1 MTVKNKE
8 SGSAQG
14 QMGNLRT
21 MRSNTYKTATA
32 IRVKIQ
38 DAKKRV
44 KGIHEA
50 IGVKHEEM
58 AAERLSAETAAAA
71 AAEERARLEAEEAE
85 RAAEL
90 KRAEEEKVER
100 AADAARAGGKSAE
113 GPVGSAPEKDVSPDK
128 PKAAKDKRSSEK
140 SRDKSAEKAQASDKS
155 QSADKSRTSDK
166 VQAAE
171 KAQARD
177 NSAEK
182 PQTAEKSQV
191 SDKAQTVEKPKAQEP
206 VVVKSTNPNETTRVY
221 TDDKG
226 VVKVRRFL
234 TEIPKAPR
242 ESKPQGRGQK
252 PAGAA
257 RQGAA
262 DRPSRPGQPK
272 PSDSFKGGF
281 GKDKDDAQRT
291 SRPSAP
297 RGGAPRAD
305 FMPAPAQKQRNFTG
319 KTQERTEE
327 KKSSPKSKHN
337 MLVRSY
343 EDYDRDVVR
352 RPRPKKAETKFEPI
366 IKKIDHAVVNT
377 EEIVIKDLSEKI
389 GVSVAE
395 IIKKLFAEGIIKT
408 INDKI
413 DFTVAEYVSSLFG
426 VTLTLKLEQSAEDT
440 LNAGV
445 KSDEDN
451 LPDTEKRAPI
461 VTVMGH
467 VDHGKTSL
475 LDAIRN
481 TNVTKGEAGGI
492 TQAIGAYQVVING
505 EPITFIDTP
514 GHEAFTAMRARGA
527 QVTDIAVIV
536 VAADDGVMPQT
547 VEAINHAKAAG
558 VPIVVAINK
567 TDKPTANPDVVK
579 TQLTEYGIVPE
590 EWGGDNIMVNVS
602 AKTGAGIKELLEAI
616 LIVAEVRELKANP
629 AKRASGTIIEAKLDK
644 NRGPVATAL
653 VQNGTLRVGDY
664 IIAGTADGKVKAMF
678 DEKGRGVKEAGPSMP
693 VEVLGFSAVPNAGD
707 VMFSVDEK
715 LGKQVASERKDKEK
729 LARTNVSAAVSL
741 DDLYSKISEEN
752 MKNLNLII
760 KTDVQGSLEAL
771 KSSLIK
777 VSNDEVKV
785 SPIHGGVGAITES
798 DVMLAKAS
806 NAIIIGFNVR
816 ADSNAKA
823 AAEREGVDIRIY
835 RIIYDAVDDVTAA
848 MRGMLA
854 PKYKETILGTAEVRE
869 VFRISGVGTVAGCYV
884 TGGKISRG
892 SKVRVYRDNVV
903 VTDCEMSALKRFKD
917 DVKEVAQGY
926 ECGISLVNYN
936 DIKVGD
942 VFENYVIEEIKEK

>member
-14 QMGNLRT
+14 QMENLRT

-32 IRVKIQ
+32 IRAKIQ

-44 KGIHEA
+44 KDIHEA

-58 AAERLSAETAAAA
+58 EAQAIAAKEAAEALAEATA
-71 AAEERARLEAEEAE
+71 REEAQSKVE
-85 RAAEL
+85 VKETETQVAEKKAAKKDAE
-90 KRAEEEKVER
+90 KAASEQSVQPVKEEEKPAKESESETKKK
-100 AADAARAGGKSAE
+100 AEKPADDKAKSK
-113 GPVGSAPEKDVSPDK
+113 PVKATETEAPKANKEEEKKVAPEKP
-128 PKAAKDKRSSEK
+128 
-140 SRDKSAEKAQASDKS
+140 
-155 QSADKSRTSDK
+155 
-166 VQAAE
+166 
-171 KAQARD
+171 
-177 NSAEK
+177 
-182 PQTAEKSQV
+182 AEKSP
-191 SDKAQTVEKPKAQEP
+191 SVEKVSTVQ
-206 VVVKSTNPNETTRVY
+206 TNPNETTRIY
-221 TDDKG
+221 TDEKG

-234 TEIPKAPR
+234 NEIPKAPR
-242 ESKPQGRGQK
+242 DVNKSQGKGKPVGGKRDGVQTGDRQSKFGQQKTFDQGK
-252 PAGAA
+252 PA
-257 RQGAA
+257 
-262 DRPSRPGQPK
+262 
-272 PSDSFKGGF
+272 FN
-281 GKDKDDAQRT
+281 KDKDDATRPQKSTTQR
-291 SRPSAP
+291 SGS
-297 RGGAPRAD
+297 GAPRMD
-305 FMPAPAQKQRNFTG
+305 FVPAPQQKQRNFS
-319 KTQERTEE
+319 KNQERTEE
-327 KKSSPKSKHN
+327 KSKNKSGKHN
-337 MLVRSY
+337 MIVKSY
-343 EDYDRDVVR
+343 DDDERDVVR
-352 RPRPKKAETKFEPI
+352 RPRPKKAETKFEPV

-395 IIKKLFAEGIIKT
+395 IIKKLFVEGGIIKT

-413 DFTVAEYVSSLFG
+413 DFSTAEYVSNIFG

-445 KSDEDN
+445 KSDDDN

-475 LDAIRN
+475 LDAIRH
-481 TNVTKGEAGGI
+481 TSVTKGEAGGI

-527 QVTDIAVIV
+527 QVTDIAIIV

-547 VEAINHAKAAG
+547 IEAINHAKAAG

-567 TDKPTANPDVVK
+567 MDKPTANPEVVK

-590 EWGGDNIMVNVS
+590 EWGGDNIMVPVS
-602 AKTGAGIKELLEAI
+602 AKSGMGIKELLEAI
-616 LIVAEVRELKANP
+616 LIVAEVKELKANP
-629 AKRASGTIIEAKLDK
+629 KKRASGTIIEAKLDK

-678 DEKGRGVKEAGPSMP
+678 DENGKSVKEAGPSTP

-729 LARTNVSAAVSL
+729 LARTNVSTTVSL
-741 DDLYSKISEEN
+741 DDLYSKINEEN

-771 KSSLIK
+771 KSSLVKI
-777 VSNDEVKV
+777 SNEEVKV

-816 ADSNAKA
+816 ADANAKA
-823 AAEREGVDIRIY
+823 AAEREEVDIRIY
-835 RIIYDAVDDVTAA
+835 RVIYDAVNDVTAA
-848 MRGMLA
+848 IKGMLA
-854 PKYKETILGTAEVRE
+854 PKYKETILGSAEVRE
-869 VFRISGVGTVAGCYV
+869 VFRISGVGAVAGCYV
-884 TGGKISRG
+884 TSGKISRG
-892 SKVRVYRDNVV
+892 SKIRVYRNDVMIV
-903 VTDCEMSALKRFKD
+903 DCEMSALKRFKD

-942 VFENYVIEEIKEK
+942 VFENYIMEEIKQ

>member
-1 MTVKNKE
+1 
-8 SGSAQG
+8 
-14 QMGNLRT
+14 
-21 MRSNTYKTATA
+21 
-32 IRVKIQ
+32 
-38 DAKKRV
+38 
-44 KGIHEA
+44 
-50 IGVKHEEM
+50 
-58 AAERLSAETAAAA
+58 
-71 AAEERARLEAEEAE
+71 
-85 RAAEL
+85 
-90 KRAEEEKVER
+90 
-100 AADAARAGGKSAE
+100 
-113 GPVGSAPEKDVSPDK
+113 
-128 PKAAKDKRSSEK
+128 
-140 SRDKSAEKAQASDKS
+140 
-155 QSADKSRTSDK
+155 
-166 VQAAE
+166 
-171 KAQARD
+171 
-177 NSAEK
+177 
-182 PQTAEKSQV
+182 
-191 SDKAQTVEKPKAQEP
+191 
-206 VVVKSTNPNETTRVY
+206 
-221 TDDKG
+221 
-226 VVKVRRFL
+226 
-234 TEIPKAPR
+234 
-242 ESKPQGRGQK
+242 
-252 PAGAA
+252 
-257 RQGAA
+257 
-262 DRPSRPGQPK
+262 
-272 PSDSFKGGF
+272 
-281 GKDKDDAQRT
+281 
-291 SRPSAP
+291 
-297 RGGAPRAD
+297 
-305 FMPAPAQKQRNFTG
+305 
-319 KTQERTEE
+319 
-327 KKSSPKSKHN
+327 
-337 MLVRSY
+337 
-343 EDYDRDVVR
+343 
-352 RPRPKKAETKFEPI
+352 
-366 IKKIDHAVVNT
+366 
-377 EEIVIKDLSEKI
+377 
-389 GVSVAE
+389 
-395 IIKKLFAEGIIKT
+395 
-408 INDKI
+408 
-413 DFTVAEYVSSLFG
+413 
-426 VTLTLKLEQSAEDT
+426 
-440 LNAGV
+440 
-445 KSDEDN
+445 
-451 LPDTEKRAPI
+451 
-461 VTVMGH
+461 MGH

-505 EPITFIDTP
+505 ESITFIDTP

>member
-1 MTVKNKE
+1 
-8 SGSAQG
+8 
-14 QMGNLRT
+14 MGNLRT

-58 AAERLSAETAAAA
+58 AAERLSVETAAAA

-85 RAAEL
+85 RVAEL
-90 KRAEEEKVER
+90 KRAEEEKTEK

-113 GPVGSAPEKDVSPDK
+113 GPVGSAPEKDASPDK

-352 RPRPKKAETKFEPI
+352 RPRPKKASLQKTFT
-366 IKKIDHAVVNT
+366 DADV
-377 EEIVIKDLSEKI
+377 
-389 GVSVAE
+389 
-395 IIKKLFAEGIIKT
+395 KLFAGISTDVNPLHI
-408 INDKI
+408 
-413 DFTVAEYVSSLFG
+413 
-426 VTLTLKLEQSAEDT
+426 
-440 LNAGV
+440 
-445 KSDEDN
+445 SDEFAKN
-451 LPDTEKRAPI
+451 SIFGKRVVHGMLSASLISAVLANVLP
-461 VTVMGH
+461 G
-467 VDHGKTSL
+467 
-475 LDAIRN
+475 
-481 TNVTKGEAGGI
+481 
-492 TQAIGAYQVVING
+492 
-505 EPITFIDTP
+505 P
-514 GHEAFTAMRARGA
+514 GTIYLGQELKFTA
-527 QVTDIAVIV
+527 
-536 VAADDGVMPQT
+536 
-547 VEAINHAKAAG
+547 
-558 VPIVVAINK
+558 
-567 TDKPTANPDVVK
+567 
-579 TQLTEYGIVPE
+579 
-590 EWGGDNIMVNVS
+590 
-602 AKTGAGIKELLEAI
+602 
-616 LIVAEVRELKANP
+616 
-629 AKRASGTIIEAKLDK
+629 
-644 NRGPVATAL
+644 PV
-653 VQNGTLRVGDY
+653 Y
-664 IIAGTADGKVKAMF
+664 
-678 DEKGRGVKEAGPSMP
+678 
-693 VEVLGFSAVPNAGD
+693 LG
-707 VMFSVDEK
+707 
-715 LGKQVASERKDKEK
+715 
-729 LARTNVSAAVSL
+729 
-741 DDLYSKISEEN
+741 
-752 MKNLNLII
+752 
-760 KTDVQGSLEAL
+760 
-771 KSSLIK
+771 
-777 VSNDEVKV
+777 
-785 SPIHGGVGAITES
+785 
-798 DVMLAKAS
+798 
-806 NAIIIGFNVR
+806 
-816 ADSNAKA
+816 
-823 AAEREGVDIRIY
+823 
-835 RIIYDAVDDVTAA
+835 
-848 MRGMLA
+848 
-854 PKYKETILGTAEVRE
+854 
-869 VFRISGVGTVAGCYV
+869 
-884 TGGKISRG
+884 
-892 SKVRVYRDNVV
+892 
-903 VTDCEMSALKRFKD
+903 D
-917 DVKEVAQGY
+917 DVKAE
-926 ECGISLVNYN
+926 LT
-936 DIKVGD
+936 
-942 VFENYVIEEIKEK
+942 VIEIREDKHIVKLQSNCYNQDGKMVIEGVSTVKFNG